1 MQQHVVI
8 LGAGV
13 AGLEAAL
20 ALDDLARDFVTVE
33 LVSPDA
39 EFVYRPLAVA
49 EPFRLGEARR
59 FPLSRLVAETG
70 ASLKR
75 ASAKAVDTDRKIV
88 ETSVGE
94 LPYDQLLIA
103 LGAKPVEAVA
113 GALTFRGPQD
123 ELAFGELLSA
133 ARGGRARRLVFTMP
147 TGMSWPLP
155 LYELALL
162 TAVHLAD
169 SGARDFTIEV
179 VTPEPRPLQIFGT
192 AASEAIAEL
201 FQLHGI
207 RIATGTVPLEAEA
220 GALHLVGGATIE
232 ADRVVA
238 LPRLE
243 GPRFPGLPHD
253 GSGFIAVDEHQ
264 RARGHDNVFAAGDA
278 ADFPVK
284 QGGLA
289 AQQADTAAEAIA
301 AAAGADVEPSPFTPV
316 LRGLLLTGLTPRFL
330 RTELATSEAE
340 LDTEALWWPPAK
352 IVGRYLAPFLAA
364 QMQLASPPPRGDGV
378 EVDVEL
384 DRDSAGSWQRI

>member
-1 MQQHVVI
+1 MQHRVVI

-20 ALDDLARDFVTVE
+20 ALNDLARDEVTVE
-33 LVSPDA
+33 LVSPDTD
-39 EFVYRPLAVA
+39 FVYRPLAVA

-59 FPLSRLVAETG
+59 FPLSNLVADTG
-70 ASLKR
+70 ASLTR
-75 ASAKAVDTDRKIV
+75 ASATAVDPDRKVV
-88 ETSVGE
+88 ETSSGE
-94 LPYDQLLIA
+94 LSYDHLLVA
-103 LGAKPVEAVA
+103 LGAKPVEAVP

-123 ELAFGELLSA
+123 EDAFGEVLSA
-133 ARGGRARRLVFTMP
+133 AREGRASRLVFTMP
-147 TGMSWPLP
+147 AGISWPLP

-169 SGARDFTIEV
+169 SGAGGVTIEL
-179 VTPEPRPLQIFGT
+179 VTPEPRPLQLFGPG
-192 AASEAIAEL
+192 AGDAIVEL

-207 RIATGTVPLEAEA
+207 RLVTGVPLRVDQD
-220 GALHLVGGATIE
+220 ALQLIGGERIE

-243 GPRFPGLPHD
+243 GPGLPGLPHD
-253 GSGFIAVDEHQ
+253 GSGFVTVDEHQ
-264 RARGHDNVFAAGDA
+264 RVRGHDDVFAAGDV

-289 AQQADTAAEAIA
+289 AQQADVAAEAIA
-301 AAAGADVEPSPFTPV
+301 AAAGADVDPRPFTPV

-330 RTELATSEAE
+330 RSELGKNDAE

-352 IVGRYLAPFLAA
+352 IVGRHLAPFLAA
-364 QMQLASPPPRGDGV
+364 QMHVSASPPHSEGV
-378 EVDVEL
+378 EIDVEL
-384 DRDSAGSWQRI
+384 DRDTVGNWQRI